1 MKHVIIF
8 FIFLVPSLAIYS
20 QGGMKKKYFLGNGFS
35 SFTSN
40 AIESPNGGYVVV
52 GVTTDT
58 LKNKNISRLTVIGTD
73 SQMNLIW
80 RKDYGGLNNIY
91 ADNLFAGPET
101 GYHDSTFIYC
111 VYTVSDTS
119 KAKQRACLI
128 KFDYNGDTI
137 WQRTYTISSPRDLVP
152 QGMCR
157 SVDGGFL
164 ITGMSQEWVA
174 NTQAAFVIKTNNEG
188 KELWRKLYSKP
199 YPDVQDGKSII
210 QDKISKKIVTVGFQ
224 YLLQGG
230 DFVVQSNILV
240 SDSIGNFLFRKSYNN
255 DNGGGFAQII
265 QLKDGNFLTGGGWCD
280 HFGIKLIYTK
290 AMAVK
295 FDIDGNI
302 IWKKEYGP
310 VARGNLL
317 GYFNE
322 KANGEISAF
331 GSNGVLWDKLDMLQ
345 LSSKGDLLFQRE
357 IGTGVV
363 NNEEFLKSIHRT
375 KDNGLL
381 ISTTF
386 YQSKTPVPFSIIK
399 IDSVG
404 CDTTEEYCQVLAG
417 VEEPVEKGNAEIK
430 IFPNPGSDHISIQFP
445 GSTNQFKRIIIT
457 DVTNRILEE
466 VSVSGE
472 QALLIETSGYPEG
485 IYFVSFYYTG
495 TLIETRKL
503 VISR

>member
-8 FIFLVPSLAIYS
+8 FIFFMLSLAINS
-20 QGGMKKKYFLGNGFS
+20 QGGMKKKFFLGNGFS

-58 LKNKNISRLTVIGTD
+58 LKNKYISRLTVIGTD
-73 SQMNLIW
+73 KQMNLIW

-91 ADNLFAGPET
+91 ADNWFAGPET

-157 SVDGGFL
+157 SVDDGFL

-210 QDKISKKIVTVGFQ
+210 QDKISRRILVVGFQ
-224 YLLQGG
+224 YTLLGG
-230 DFVVQSNILV
+230 DFATESNILIL
-240 SDSIGNFLFRKSYNN
+240 DSLGNELKRKSYNN
-255 DNGGGFAQII
+255 PEGGGFGHII
-265 QLKDGNFLTGGGWCD
+265 QLNDGNFLSGGSWFHQYIGN
-280 HFGIKLIYTK
+280 IVYYKALI
-290 AMAVK
+290 VK
-295 FDIDGNI
+295 FDVYGSI
-302 IWKKEYGP
+302 IWSQQYGP
-310 VARGNLL
+310 IGRANSL
-317 GYFNE
+317 GLFNE
-322 KANGEISAF
+322 SKNGEISAF
-331 GSNGVLWDKLDMLQ
+331 GSCGLIWDKIDMFQ
-345 LSSKGDLLFQRE
+345 LTSKGDVIFQRE
-357 IGTGVV
+357 IGSGVYD
-363 NNEEFLKSIHRT
+363 NAEFPRSIQRT
-375 KDNGLL
+375 MDNGLL
-381 ISTTF
+381 LSSTF
-386 YQSKTPVPFSIIK
+386 YQSKTSVPFSIIK
-399 IDSVG
+399 IDSAG
-404 CDTTEEYCQVLAG
+404 CDTTADYCQVLAG
-417 VEEPVEKGNAEIK
+417 VQEFVKKPTDQLQ
-430 IFPNPGSDHISIQFP
+430 IFPNPASDQISIKFA
-445 GSTNQFKRIIIT
+445 GSAGLPNRLIIT

-466 VSVSGE
+466 TFVSGE